1 MFSNQDAMLEL
12 KKSFKILA
20 KMKEERKVRL
30 KRKSDVRK
38 AEKAD
43 EEAKEKVKEDV
54 DWTPSIKK

>member
-1 MFSNQDAMLEL
+1 MLEL

>member
-1 MFSNQDAMLEL
+1 
-12 KKSFKILA
+12 
-20 KMKEERKVRL
+20 MKEERKVRL

-38 AEKAD
+38 AEKAN